1 MRECGL
7 THQCRELSPTLICV
21 NRDRDPLIVA
31 AKANRSKEFFDILQA
46 RSIVLL
52 GAPDG
57 RGALKASDTDEKLLE
72 DIKDEINAYQPDS
85 PFLPLIVDGDDGPEM
100 LGFLT
105 PKDAEN
111 YLRIMVEK
119 LGKIVV
125 LPIASIKGRAIH
137 ANMKEGIA
145 LVLQAGT
152 PDIVTIR
159 LTPKI
164 DGELNQNKS

>member
-1 MRECGL
+1 MLRWL
-7 THQCRELSPTLICV
+7 KTLAGI
-21 NRDRDPLIVA
+21 RDPLIVA
-31 AKANRSKEFFDILQA
+31 AKANRSKEFFDILQD

-57 RGALKASDTDEKLLE
+57 RGALEASDTDEKLLE
-72 DIKDEINAYQPDS
+72 DIKNEINTYQPDS
-85 PFLPLIVDGDDGPEM
+85 PFHPLIVDGDDGPEM

-105 PKDAEN
+105 SKDAEN
-111 YLRIMVEK
+111 YLRVMVEK

-152 PDIVTIR
+152 PDTVTIR
-159 LTPKI
+159 LTPMI